1 MTMDILL
8 EKSKENKTVAAYAAK
23 EGLYNVATS
32 RLYYS
37 LYQKIIH
44 ILPSEKY
51 EFATKQQGDSHA
63 NTINIFFLI
72 HEQDRVQRMNL
83 IRDMGDL
90 RKMRN
95 KADYQ
100 SENITKEAFE
110 KKVEQKVARLE
121 KEIDKLI

>member
-1 MTMDILL
+1 MDILL
-8 EKSKENKTVAAYAAK
+8 EKSKENKTVAVYAAK

-51 EFATKQQGDSHA
+51 EFARNQQGDSHA
-63 NTINIFFLI
+63 NTIKIFFLI
-72 HEQDRVQRMNL
+72 YEQDCIQRMNL
-83 IRDMGDL
+83 IRDMSDL